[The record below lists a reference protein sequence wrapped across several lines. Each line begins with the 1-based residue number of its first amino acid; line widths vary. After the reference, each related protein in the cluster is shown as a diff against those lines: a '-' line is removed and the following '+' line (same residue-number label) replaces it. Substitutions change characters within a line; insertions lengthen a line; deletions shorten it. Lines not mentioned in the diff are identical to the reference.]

1 MRDAYMG
8 LWLEILRKSGYL
20 MEFGVEFEYDQFW
33 PNKKEK
39 GKKEKRKNQNMM
51 VIEEINE
58 NISFMILM
66 RI

>member
-39 GKKEKRKNQNMM
+39 
-51 VIEEINE
+51 
-58 NISFMILM
+58 
-66 RI
+66 